1 MAGRRMVGSPEVQ
14 LWGSGSLPDRVP
26 VFICAAGGREN
37 GPMTTSWRDLL
48 LDQLDFYWQ
57 SQLWPRLSGLTDH
70 EYLWEPVEGAWSLR
84 PSDDGV
90 VRIEAVV
97 PEPPVPPVTTIAWRM
112 AHIGRDVLGKRARA
126 FFGGSEAPA
135 EADMYDDRHWPE
147 PLPLT
152 ASGGLELLEQG
163 YTRWREGIA
172 GLDDDALLQP
182 LGAKGGPFADDSMAA
197 LAAHLNRETMAH
209 GAEIC
214 LLRDLYRAQVS
225 QSDPA
230 VRAGY
235 AGKAE
240 DLEQELP
247 RRGVTSLT
255 QGNPSLL
262 ADAAALHHWEVVHT
276 LVEHGFPVNSPTG
289 TGATALHY
297 CAAAGNHEL
306 ARYLVDHGADPA
318 ATETAFGL
326 DPAGWAEHF
335 GHADIAGQLRGLP
348 R

>member
-1 MAGRRMVGSPEVQ
+1 MGVRIASRSR
-14 LWGSGSLPDRVP
+14 P
-26 VFICAAGGREN
+26 VFICAGSGREN

-57 SQLWPRLSGLTDH
+57 AQLWPRLSGLTDH

-84 PSDDGV
+84 PSEDGT

-112 AHIGRDVLGKRARA
+112 AHVGRDVFGKRARA

-135 EADMYDDRHWPE
+135 DAGMYDDRHWPE

-163 YTRWREGIA
+163 YTLWREGIA

-182 LGAKGGPFADDSMAA
+182 LGPRGGPFADDSMAA
-197 LAAHLNRETMAH
+197 LALHLNRETMAH
-209 GAEIC
+209 GGEIC
-214 LLRDLYRAQVS
+214 LLRDLYRAQIS
-225 QSDPA
+225 QGDPL
-230 VRAGY
+230 VRAAY
-235 AGKAE
+235 AGRGE
-240 DLEQELP
+240 EVE
-247 RRGVTSLT
+247 RRLRQRSVGSPMQWDAGV
-255 QGNPSLL
+255 L
-262 ADAAALHHWEVVHT
+262 ADVAALHHWEVVRT
-276 LVEHGFPVNSPTG
+276 LVEHGFGVNSPTA
-289 TGATALHY
+289 TGVTALHY

-318 ATETAFGL
+318 ATETSFGL

-335 GHADIAGQLRGLP
+335 GYPEVAGYLRSCS

>member
-1 MAGRRMVGSPEVQ
+1 
-14 LWGSGSLPDRVP
+14 
-26 VFICAAGGREN
+26 
-37 GPMTTSWRDLL
+37 MTTTWRDLL

-57 SQLWPRLSGLTDH
+57 AHLWPRLSGLTDD

-84 PSDDGV
+84 PGEDGV

-126 FFGGSEAPA
+126 FFGGTDAPA
-135 EADMYDDRHWPE
+135 DADMYDDRHWPQ

-152 ASGGLELLEQG
+152 ASGGLALLEQG
-163 YTRWREGIA
+163 YTLWRTGIA
-172 GLDDDALLQP
+172 GLDDTTLLNP
-182 LGAKGGPFADDSMAA
+182 LGPKGGPFADDSLAA
-197 LAAHLNRETMAH
+197 LAMQLNRETMAH

-225 QSDPA
+225 QGDPL
-230 VRAGY
+230 VRAAY
-235 AGKAE
+235 AGKAA
-240 DLEQELP
+240 DVQRRLD
-247 RRGVTSLT
+247 RRGTRSLT
-255 QGNPSLL
+255 QEDPSVL
-262 ADAAALHHWEVVHT
+262 ADVAALHRWDVVES

-297 CAAAGNHEL
+297 AAAAGNHEMV
-306 ARYLVDHGADPA
+306 RYLVDHGADPA
-318 ATETAFGL
+318 AMETAFGL

-335 GHADIAGQLRGLP
+335 GRRDVADYLRSRP